1 MVALQAMGAPTNSS
15 LRNLEQIPFSEP
27 FPPTQNLS
35 SAEDEEE
42 TPSMKRLVPEI
53 DSHAE
58 PIDLEVTSD
67 FNTMLRTDPL
77 PSPKSG
83 A

>member
-1 MVALQAMGAPTNSS
+1 MVALQAMGAPTDSS

-35 SAEDEEE
+35 SAEDEDK
-42 TPSMKRLVPEI
+42 TPSMKRLVPKI
-53 DSHAE
+53 NSHGE

-67 FNTMLRTDPL
+67 FNTLLRTDPL
-77 PSPKSG
+77 PPPKSG